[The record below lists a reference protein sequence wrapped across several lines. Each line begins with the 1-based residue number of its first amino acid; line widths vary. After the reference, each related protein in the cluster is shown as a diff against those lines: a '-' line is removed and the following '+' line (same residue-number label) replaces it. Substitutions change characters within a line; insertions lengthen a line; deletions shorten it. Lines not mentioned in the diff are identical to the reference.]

1 MLKKYK
7 IKPIIRKVR
16 DEASVRF
23 HVASDDYFGT
33 VATILS
39 LLKQEIKKSGHA
51 DSVRLLQALKNLED
65 DLLFLQKNYRIALKS
80 QIKPK
85 AKKRKMMPKGRLI
98 SQ

>member
-1 MLKKYK
+1 MPKKYK
-7 IKPIIRKVR
+7 IKPITSVVR
-16 DEASVRF
+16 DEASVKF

-39 LLKQEIKKSGHA
+39 LLKQEIKKSGRA
-51 DSVRLLQALKNLED
+51 DSTRLLQALKNLED

-85 AKKRKMMPKGRLI
+85 ARKRKIMPKGKLI